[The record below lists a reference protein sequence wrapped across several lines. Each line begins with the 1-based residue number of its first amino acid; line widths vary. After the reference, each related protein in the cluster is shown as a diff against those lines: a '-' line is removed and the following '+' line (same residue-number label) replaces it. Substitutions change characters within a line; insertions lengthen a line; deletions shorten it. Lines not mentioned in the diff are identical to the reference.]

1 MKAEG
6 KNAEGVEAEKDV
18 KSTCITVKAPACVL
32 TATDTVTSEVNHAA
46 KKITINAALAYT
58 ANEWC
63 DSGDLVFSLLQKGE
77 SDPDFSEVE
86 LNVEELK
93 ADKAYLLTDTIDE

>member
-46 KKITINAALAYT
+46 KKLTINGAISYT

-63 DSGDLVFSLLQKGE
+63 DSGDLVFSLLQK
-77 SDPDFSEVE
+77 
-86 LNVEELK
+86 
-93 ADKAYLLTDTIDE
+93 